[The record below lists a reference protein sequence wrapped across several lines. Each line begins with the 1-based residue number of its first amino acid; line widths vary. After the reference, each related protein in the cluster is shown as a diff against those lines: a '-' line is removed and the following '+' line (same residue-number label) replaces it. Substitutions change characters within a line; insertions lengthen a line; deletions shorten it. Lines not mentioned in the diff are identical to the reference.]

1 MFARATISYTPDQ
14 LDALAERVAEKWGQ
28 EVESSVLSRLG
39 YVRVVRCRDCK
50 HILRYHGV
58 DPETGLPI
66 GAEDWRCNHF
76 KKREGPFEISPSGF
90 CAWGERRA
98 DG

>member
-1 MFARATISYTPDQ
+1 M
-14 LDALAERVAEKWGQ
+14 AEFVVDRENVWPYGFQRE
-28 EVESSVLSRLG
+28 E
-39 YVRVVRCRDCK
+39 VVRCRDCK

-76 KKREGPFEISPSGF
+76 KNREGPLEISPNGF
-90 CAWGERRA
+90 CAWGVRRT